1 MGGRRLVH
9 AIVLM
14 YTLRLPPSR
23 TSPSLPAS
31 LPHSGVMSSES
42 RGGRACSRRAS
53 AHRSLTK
60 VIQRGGDVD
69 ACDPASTGSG
79 AQLGQEDPAGMRIGE
94 MAHCHF
100 GSTAGRPT
108 SCASRRAASHWSLV
122 TAAIL
127 ACQLPLAS
135 KLKTQRFTAR
145 PIPMNQLITSPHDM
159 GVPVFASCIAL
170 VTCVL
175 SVCYCCCTV
184 TIEQLTF
191 LCTFC
196 KFLSGQTKLRTLCCQ
211 NASET

>member
-127 ACQLPLAS
+127 ACHLPLAS
-135 KLKTQRFTAR
+135 KLKTHLFQKKKKKTQNTTFHR
-145 PIPMNQLITSPHDM
+145 PPNTHEPAHYLSTRHGCPCVCKLH
-159 GVPVFASCIAL
+159 CIG
-170 VTCVL
+170 
-175 SVCYCCCTV
+175 Y
-184 TIEQLTF
+184 
-191 LCTFC
+191 
-196 KFLSGQTKLRTLCCQ
+196 LRAVGLLLLLY
-211 NASET
+211 SYH